1 MISKYIGANL
11 IRNAKNLYGEN
22 YKAFL
27 YVPKGDLKK
36 YRNVACFGIPV
47 IMKAI
52 YKFNTITV

>member
-27 YVPKGDLKK
+27 YVPKGDLK
-36 YRNVACFGIPV
+36 NVACFGIPV

-52 YKFNTITV
+52 YKFNIITV